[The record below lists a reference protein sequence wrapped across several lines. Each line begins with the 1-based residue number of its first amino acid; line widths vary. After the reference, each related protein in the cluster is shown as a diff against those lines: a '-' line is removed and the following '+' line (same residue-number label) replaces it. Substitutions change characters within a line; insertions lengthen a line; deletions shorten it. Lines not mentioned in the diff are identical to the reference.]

1 MLIAGPDL
9 PPRDTMRQLLQLFG
23 VQHLAPRVRDA
34 TLAGFEGVRLDVE
47 TQVHER
53 WTVLDLGRSSLV
65 VRAASTA
72 SFEALHDA
80 TVSVVTS
87 VEPAPATHPPLVAG
101 HYETGVNR
109 SGAGDLGSSDDVSV
123 YAESGVRLLPDGRL
137 RESGFAGGS
146 SGTGTVTSESSG
158 RGRWEVRGQRL
169 IMVHADGSL
178 SNFRVKAFSNGL
190 ELWNAQGGKIVW
202 VRK

>member
-1 MLIAGPDL
+1 MAGILALVLILGSALLARAGEHTTPGAIARVDVPDGFTAQYDPNSDVSLLSRGAGAQIMLIAGPDL

-80 TVSVVTS
+80 TV
-87 VEPAPATHPPLVAG
+87 
-101 HYETGVNR
+101 
-109 SGAGDLGSSDDVSV
+109 
-123 YAESGVRLLPDGRL
+123 
-137 RESGFAGGS
+137 
-146 SGTGTVTSESSG
+146 GT
-158 RGRWEVRGQRL
+158 
-169 IMVHADGSL
+169 L

-190 ELWNAQGGKIVW
+190 ELWNAQGGKLVW